1 MCGKKSRQNCERVP
15 YTECAMCVHLASRS
29 QLSPCCAET
38 ATIRAGKVTSFYSQ
52 VLILFTFHL
61 LLLLLVF
68 LLVTCPSLNI
78 TLSLSLSLTHRGT
91 ENTILQMEPLFIIIL
106 WLGYFSSERAHK
118 IKEFVSNYSASFSS
132 GLISYERHPLKN
144 LIIRLCEEFCSRRN
158 C

>member
-78 TLSLSLSLTHRGT
+78 TLSLSLSHTLIVEPKTQYYKWDLSLLLYYGLVTFRLRGRT
-91 ENTILQMEPLFIIIL
+91 KSKN
-106 WLGYFSSERAHK
+106 SS
-118 IKEFVSNYSASFSS
+118 
-132 GLISYERHPLKN
+132 
-144 LIIRLCEEFCSRRN
+144 LIIPHPFQVD
-158 C
+158 